1 MAAKKSYQ
9 WFGGAKRVNSINSNS
24 NSEVELDEADIWGT
38 NNTQTISETKRVSN
52 NINPLKRTL
61 SKKMISNHIDHVH
74 QRPLVATL
82 LPVNV
87 PDWSKI
93 LGDEYRCT
101 RMDNDEEGGGDKDE
115 IVPHVY
121 R

>member
-9 WFGGAKRVNSINSNS
+9 W
-24 NSEVELDEADIWGT
+24 
-38 NNTQTISETKRVSN
+38 VSN

-61 SKKMISNHIDHVH
+61 SKKMISSHIDHVH

-93 LGDEYRCT
+93 LGRTLKGRDLSRVRDAIFKVTGFE
-101 RMDNDEEGGGDKDE
+101 D
-115 IVPHVY
+115 
-121 R
+121 